1 MLKELEYPF
10 DASLI
15 LKKRRAF
22 KRTLLADGSS
32 RIRRKIAVLGGSTT
46 DDVVSAAELFLLN
59 FGIEAEFYQ
68 SEYAMFWEDGVFG
81 NEELEAFKP
90 DLIYICTS
98 TVNLQFRSDP
108 ALTKEQTEEIFAAQ
122 YSRFE
127 TLWQKLERFHCPII
141 QNNFEQP
148 PSSS

>member
-46 DDVVSAAELFLLN
+46 DDVVSAAELF
-59 FGIEAEFYQ
+59 
-68 SEYAMFWEDGVFG
+68 
-81 NEELEAFKP
+81 
-90 DLIYICTS
+90 C
-98 TVNLQFRSDP
+98 
-108 ALTKEQTEEIFAAQ
+108 
-122 YSRFE
+122 
-127 TLWQKLERFHCPII
+127 
-141 QNNFEQP
+141 
-148 PSSS
+148 